1 MKYNIIIA
9 CSKNWFFKER
19 KIKKFLRQ
27 KNVYLFKNKKDLNL
41 KKLEK
46 INPKYIFFPHWSYKV
61 EDNILKKFKC
71 ICFHTAPLPFGRGG
85 SPIQNQIKLG
95 FKRTKVCALKMEKI
109 LDAGPIYLTEKI
121 LLNGNLSEI
130 LKRISDKIYIMIK
143 KILKKEPKLK
153 KQKGK
158 IYNFK
163 RLGEKDNIINLK
175 NNLSSVYDQIRM
187 LDDLSYPN
195 AYIKKGNCKIEF
207 FNAKIK
213 KNNIYVNAKIF
224 KK

>member
-1 MKYNIIIA
+1 
-9 CSKNWFFKER
+9 
-19 KIKKFLRQ
+19 
-27 KNVYLFKNKKDLNL
+27 
-41 KKLEK
+41 
-46 INPKYIFFPHWSYKV
+46 
-61 EDNILKKFKC
+61 
-71 ICFHTAPLPFGRGG
+71 
-85 SPIQNQIKLG
+85 
-95 FKRTKVCALKMEKI
+95 
-109 LDAGPIYLTEKI
+109 
-121 LLNGNLSEI
+121 
-130 LKRISDKIYIMIK
+130 MIK

-163 RLGEKDNIINLK
+163 RLSEKDNIINFK
-175 NNLSSVYDQIRM
+175 NNLSLVYDQIRM